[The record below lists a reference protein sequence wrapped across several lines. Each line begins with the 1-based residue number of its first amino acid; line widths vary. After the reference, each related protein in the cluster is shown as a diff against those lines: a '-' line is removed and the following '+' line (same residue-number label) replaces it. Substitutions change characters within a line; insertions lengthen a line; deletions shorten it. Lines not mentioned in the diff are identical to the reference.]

1 MSLNSELFTYPL
13 TNEDSPFVLTAEDG
27 LELSCIKVGVGGAG
41 TITGTRSV
49 AGLPSQPVLITEG
62 DVVNFSTD
70 KGLSQ
75 VTITIASGTI
85 YIMGT

>member
-13 TNEDSPFVLTAEDG
+13 TNDDSPFVLTSADG
-27 LELSCIKVGVGGAG
+27 LSLSCIKVGVGGAG
-41 TITGTRSV
+41 TITGTRMV
-49 AGLPSQPVLITEG
+49 AGLQSQPIIVAEG

-70 KGLSQ
+70 KGIDEI
-75 VTITIASGTI
+75 TITIASGTI

>member
-1 MSLNSELFTYPL
+1 MGLTSELFTYPL
-13 TNEDSPFVLTAEDG
+13 TNDDSPFVLTAEDG

-49 AGLPSQPVLITEG
+49 AGLQSQPVIIVEG

-70 KGLSQ
+70 KGLDQ

>member
-13 TNEDSPFVLTAEDG
+13 TNDDSPFVLTSTDG
-27 LELSCIKVGVGGAG
+27 LSLSCIKVGVGGAG

-49 AGLPSQPVLITEG
+49 AGLQSEPIIVTEG

-70 KGLSQ
+70 NGIDQ
-75 VTITIASGTI
+75 ITITIASGTI

>member
-1 MSLNSELFTYPL
+1 MSLTSELFTYPL
-13 TNEDSPFVLTAEDG
+13 TNDDSPFVLSASDG
-27 LELSCIKVGVGGAG
+27 LALSCIKVGVGGAG
-41 TITGTRSV
+41 TITGTRAL
-49 AGLPSQPVLITEG
+49 AGLPSQPVIITEG

-70 KGLSQ
+70 KGITQ

>member
-13 TNEDSPFVLTAEDG
+13 TNDDSPFVLTANDG
-27 LELSCIKVGVGGAG
+27 LALSCIKVGVGGAG

-49 AGLPSQPVLITEG
+49 AGLLSQPIIVTEG

-70 KGLSQ
+70 KGIDQ

>member
-13 TNEDSPFVLTAEDG
+13 TNDDSPFVLTADDG

>member
-1 MSLNSELFTYPL
+1 MGLTSQLFTYPL
-13 TNEDSPFVLTAEDG
+13 TNDDSPFVLTAEDG
-27 LELSCIKVGVGGAG
+27 LALSCIKVGVGGAG
-41 TITGTRSV
+41 TITGTRAV
-49 AGLPSQPVLITEG
+49 AGLLSEPIVVTEG

-70 KGLSQ
+70 KGLAQ

>member
-13 TNEDSPFVLTAEDG
+13 TNDDSPFVLTASDG
-27 LELSCIKVGVGGAG
+27 LALSCIKVGVGGAG
-41 TITGTRSV
+41 TITGTRAV
-49 AGLPSQPVLITEG
+49 NGLPSQPIIITEG

-70 KGLSQ
+70 KGIDQ

>member
-13 TNEDSPFVLTAEDG
+13 TNDDSPFVLTSTDG
-27 LELSCIKVGVGGAG
+27 LSLSCIKVGVGGAG

-49 AGLPSQPVLITEG
+49 AGLQSEPIIVTEG

-70 KGLSQ
+70 KGIDQ
-75 VTITIASGTI
+75 ITITIASGTI

>member
-1 MSLNSELFTYPL
+1 MGLTSELFTYPL
-13 TNEDSPFVLTAEDG
+13 TNDDSPFVLTASDG
-27 LELSCIKVGVGGAG
+27 LALSCIKVGVGGAG
-41 TITGTRSV
+41 TVTGTR
-49 AGLPSQPVLITEG
+49 ALGGLPSQPVLITEG

-70 KGLSQ
+70 KGITQ

>member
-1 MSLNSELFTYPL
+1 MGLYSELFTYPL
-13 TNEDSPFVLTAEDG
+13 TNDDSPFVLTAEDG
-27 LELSCIKVGVGGAG
+27 LSLSCIKVGVGGAG

-49 AGLPSQPVLITEG
+49 NGLQSQPVIVTEG

-70 KGLSQ
+70 KGVEQ
-75 VTITIASGTI
+75 ITITIASGTI

>member
-13 TNEDSPFVLTAEDG
+13 TNDDSPFVLTANDG
-27 LELSCIKVGVGGAG
+27 LALSCIKVGVGGAG
-41 TITGTRSV
+41 TVTGTREV
-49 AGLPSQPVLITEG
+49 AGLQSQPVIITEG

-70 KGLSQ
+70 KGIDQ

>member
-13 TNEDSPFVLTAEDG
+13 TSANSPFILNANDG
-27 LELSCIKVGVGGAG
+27 LALSCIKVGIGGAG
-41 TITGTRSV
+41 TITGTREV
-49 AGLPSQPVLITEG
+49 AGLESEPILISEG

-70 KGLSQ
+70 KGINE
-75 VTITIASGTI
+75 VIITINSGTI

>member
-13 TNEDSPFVLTAEDG
+13 TNSDSPFVLTAEDG

-41 TITGTRSV
+41 TITGTRTV
-49 AGLPSQPVLITEG
+49 AGLVSQPIIVTEG
-62 DVVNFSTD
+62 DVVNFSND
-70 KGLSQ
+70 KGITEI
-75 VTITIASGTI
+75 TITIASGTI